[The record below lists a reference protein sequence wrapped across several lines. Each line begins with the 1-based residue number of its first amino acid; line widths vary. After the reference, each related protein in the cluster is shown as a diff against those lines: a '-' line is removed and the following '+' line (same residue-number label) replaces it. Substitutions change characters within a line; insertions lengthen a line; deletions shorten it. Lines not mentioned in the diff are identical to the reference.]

1 MKMNREL
8 QNNIHHE
15 CRHFENMKIV
25 YKGNYNPSNNNESNL
40 DK

>member
-15 CRHFENMKIV
+15 CRHFENMKI